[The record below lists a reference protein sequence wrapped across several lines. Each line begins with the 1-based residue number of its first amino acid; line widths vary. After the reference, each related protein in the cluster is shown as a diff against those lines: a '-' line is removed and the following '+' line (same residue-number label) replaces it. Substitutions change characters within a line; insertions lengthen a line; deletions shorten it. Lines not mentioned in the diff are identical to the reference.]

1 MLEVHAPYPYGYNAS
16 STIDSNLRFTRR
28 GEATME
34 LAVKDLDSGVLGINL
49 SGRMDIIGTQ
59 QIDLKFTML
68 ASTRKA
74 QILVDLSNVTFIA
87 SIGIRTLVS
96 NAKAQ
101 KLRGGS
107 MVLYKPNKQ
116 VEEVL
121 KATGIDTI
129 IPIAYDIDAARG
141 AFGSA

>member
-1 MLEVHAPYPYGYNAS
+1 
-16 STIDSNLRFTRR
+16 
-28 GEATME
+28 ME
-34 LAVKDLDSGVLGINL
+34 LAVRELDAGILQINL
-49 SGRMDIIGTQ
+49 CGRMDVNGTQ
-59 QIDLKFTML
+59 QIDLKFTAL
-68 ASTRKA
+68 TATRKA

-107 MVLYKPNKQ
+107 MVLYKPNNQ

-121 KATGIDTI
+121 RATGIDTI
-129 IPIAYDIDAARG
+129 IPIVHDFDAARG

>member
-1 MLEVHAPYPYGYNAS
+1 
-16 STIDSNLRFTRR
+16 
-28 GEATME
+28 ME

-107 MVLYKPNKQ
+107 LVLYKPSAP

-121 KATGIDTI
+121 RATGIPAI
-129 IPIAYDIDAARG
+129 IPIAHDLDSARG
-141 AFGSA
+141 AFAAA